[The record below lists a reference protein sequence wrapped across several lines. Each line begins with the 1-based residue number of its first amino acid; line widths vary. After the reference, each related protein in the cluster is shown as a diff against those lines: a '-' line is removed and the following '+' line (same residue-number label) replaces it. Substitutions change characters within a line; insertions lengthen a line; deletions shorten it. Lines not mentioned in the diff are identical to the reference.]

1 MPAQIDIGP
10 VDPRLRDLLAPG
22 GVMRAG
28 TNLSN
33 FLLVTGK
40 SDAGEPVGVSPDMAR
55 CFADCLGVAVAY
67 VTYPS
72 PGPLAD
78 AAADDAW
85 DIGLIG
91 AEPQRARMIAFTP
104 PYVEIEASHLV
115 RDEAPFDTP
124 QALDAPGKRI
134 AVTGRTAYA
143 LWLENNL
150 RHAELVYAGNFD
162 DALALFRDEGLDAL
176 AGLRSRLVTD
186 ARAMP
191 GTRIL
196 PGRFMAVQQAIGVPI
211 ARAEALPLVARFVA
225 AARDGGLVAALI
237 EKHGVHDLRVAEPD

>member
-1 MPAQIDIGP
+1 MSARIDIGP
-10 VDPRLRDLLAPG
+10 VAPRLRDLLAPG
-22 GVMRAG
+22 GIMRSG

-33 FLLVTGK
+33 FLLVTGRT
-40 SDAGEPVGVSPDMAR
+40 DAGDPVGVSPDMAR
-55 CFADCLGVAVAY
+55 SFADCLGVGVTY

-78 AAADDAW
+78 AAAEDTW

-91 AEPQRARMIAFTP
+91 AEPQRARMIAFTE
-104 PYVEIEASHLV
+104 PYVEIEASYLV
-115 RDEAPFDTP
+115 RGDAPFDTP
-124 QALDAPGKRI
+124 QAVDMPGKRI

-162 DALALFRDEGLDAL
+162 DALALFRDAGLDAL

-186 ARAMP
+186 ERAMP

-211 ARAEALPLVARFVA
+211 AKAEALPLVARFVK

-237 EKHGVHDLRVAEPD
+237 EKHGVHDLAVAKPG

>member
-1 MPAQIDIGP
+1 MQTTIDIGP
-10 VDPRLRDLLAPG
+10 VTPGLRDLLAPG
-22 GVMRAG
+22 GVLRAG

-40 SDAGEPVGVSPDMAR
+40 TTTGDPVGVSPDMAR
-55 CFADCLGVAVAY
+55 TFADLLGVSVEY

-78 AAADDAW
+78 AAEEGAW

-91 AEPQRARMIAFTP
+91 AEPQRAKFIAFTE
-104 PYVEIEASHLV
+104 PYVEIEASYLV
-115 RDEAPFDTP
+115 PEGSRFDTP
-124 QALDAPGKRI
+124 QEVDAPGVRI

-150 RHAELVYAGNFD
+150 RHAELVYAATFD
-162 DALALFRDEGLDAL
+162 ETLARFRDERLDAL
-176 AGLRSRLVTD
+176 ACLRSRLVTD
-186 ARAMP
+186 QRAVP
-191 GTRIL
+191 GSRIL
-196 PGRFMAVQQAIGVPI
+196 PGRFMAVQQAMGVPM
-211 ARAEALPLVARFVA
+211 AKAEALPLVARFVK

-237 EKHGVHDLRVAEPD
+237 EKHGVHDLRVAKPG

>member
-10 VDPRLRDLLAPG
+10 VEPHLRDLLAPG

-33 FLLVTGK
+33 FLLVTGR
-40 SDAGEPVGVSPDMAR
+40 SETGEPVGVSPDMAR
-55 CFADCLGVAVAY
+55 CFADCLGVGVAY

-78 AAADDAW
+78 AAAQNAW

-91 AEPQRARMIAFTP
+91 AEPQRARMIAFTE
-104 PYVEIEASHLV
+104 PYVEIEASYLV
-115 RDEAPFDTP
+115 REDTPFDMP
-124 QALDAPGKRI
+124 QAVDAPGKRI

-150 RHAELVYAGNFD
+150 RHAELVYAADFD

-186 ARAMP
+186 ERAMP

-211 ARAEALPLVARFVA
+211 ARTEALPLVARFVK
-225 AARDGGLVAALI
+225 AARDGGLVAELI
-237 EKHGVHDLRVAEPD
+237 EKHGVHDLAVAMPA